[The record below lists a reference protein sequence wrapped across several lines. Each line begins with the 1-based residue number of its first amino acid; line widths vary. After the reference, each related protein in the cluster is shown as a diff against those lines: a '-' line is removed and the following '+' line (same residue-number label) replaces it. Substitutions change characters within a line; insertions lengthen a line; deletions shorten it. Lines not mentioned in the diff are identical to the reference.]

1 MYLSFARLFCEINI
15 ISQEI
20 SRAES
25 EYMQPPPL
33 PPSMHHSA
41 TGLVHKNHVPGK
53 ISLFIFCYYFY

>member
-25 EYMQPPPL
+25 EYMQAPPPKYA
-33 PPSMHHSA
+33 PFRHW
-41 TGLVHKNHVPGK
+41 TGA
-53 ISLFIFCYYFY
+53 